1 MPETIST
8 ADARMNFS
16 DIINKVAYA
25 NEPIVLTRR
34 GKSIA
39 AIVSI
44 TEFELLQK
52 IEEHLDIED
61 ALAALAEPGEN
72 ISAEEVWKSLGL

>member
-16 DIINKVAYA
+16 DVINKVAYG

-44 TEFELLQK
+44 AELELLQR
-52 IEEHLDIED
+52 IEEHLDVED
-61 ALAALAEPGEN
+61 AEAALAEPGEN
-72 ISAEEVWKSLGL
+72 ISAEEVWKTPGI

>member
-8 ADARMNFS
+8 TDARMHFS
-16 DIINKVAYA
+16 DIINKVVYG

-34 GKSIA
+34 GKRIA

-44 TEFELLQK
+44 TELELLQK
-52 IEEHLDIED
+52 IEEHFDIED
-61 ALAALAEPGEN
+61 AIAALAEPGEN
-72 ISAEEVWKSLGL
+72 ISAEEVWKSLGF

>member
-1 MPETIST
+1 MPETVST
-8 ADARMNFS
+8 ADARMHFS
-16 DIINKVAYA
+16 DIINKVAYG

-44 TEFELLQK
+44 TELELLQK
-52 IEEHLDIED
+52 VEEHLDIKD
-61 ALAALAEPGEN
+61 AIAALAEPGGN
-72 ISAEEVWKSLGL
+72 ISAEEVWKSLDF

>member
-16 DIINKVAYA
+16 DIINKVAYG

-44 TEFELLQK
+44 AELELLQR
-52 IEEHLDIED
+52 IEEHMDVED
-61 ALAALAEPGEN
+61 AKAALAEPGEN
-72 ISAEEVWKSLGL
+72 ISAEEVWKTLGI

>member
-8 ADARMNFS
+8 ADAIMNFS
-16 DIINKVAYA
+16 DIINKVAYG

-44 TEFELLQK
+44 TELELLQK

-61 ALAALAEPGEN
+61 AIAALAEPGEN
-72 ISAEEVWKSLGL
+72 ISADEVCKSLGF